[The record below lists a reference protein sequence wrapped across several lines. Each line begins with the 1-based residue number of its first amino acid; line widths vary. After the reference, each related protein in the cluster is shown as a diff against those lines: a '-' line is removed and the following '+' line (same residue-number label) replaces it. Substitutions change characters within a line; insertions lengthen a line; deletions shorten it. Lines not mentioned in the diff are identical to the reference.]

1 MFKMMRQQMLDKD
14 ARFKTII
21 QWKRLSVITD
31 YDINRFMQSIG
42 QRHMYIFLKLDS
54 YSVD

>member
-1 MFKMMRQQMLDKD
+1 MFKMMRQRMLDKD
-14 ARFKTII
+14 ARFKTIL

-42 QRHMYIFLKLDS
+42 QRHMYIF
-54 YSVD
+54 